1 MKNLLPLLF
10 FFSITSLSSAQS
22 DEELFH
28 KFAITIR
35 PLGFFDPFTT
45 NFTGSVMFRVADHLV
60 VEAQAGL
67 IQTWYDMY
75 DDDGD
80 NHNDINKT
88 GFRVAGELK
97 YMFTK
102 RLYVGGQVFYND
114 YVKTTDE
121 EVWRF
126 NQSYLEEMDIDRH
139 VRVFGAHVKFGVMAY
154 RTGQRF
160 FMDFYS
166 GIGFRNRNVTIENL
180 PADAEISG
188 QDDDW
193 NPFFV
198 SDNSANESRTS
209 PTVTLG
215 FSMGL
220 RIGN

>member
-1 MKNLLPLLF
+1 MKNLLPLLLLL
-10 FFSITSLSSAQS
+10 SLPTLSSAQS

-45 NFTGSVMFRVADHLV
+45 NFTGSVMFRAADHLV

-75 DDDGD
+75 DDNGND
-80 NHNDINKT
+80 NNDINKT

-114 YVKTTDE
+114 FVKTTHED
-121 EVWRF
+121 VWRF
-126 NQSYLEEMDIDRH
+126 NQTYLEEMDIDRH
-139 VRVFGAHVKFGVMAY
+139 VQVFGAHVKFGVMVY

-166 GIGFRNRNVTIENL
+166 GIGFRNRKVTIKNL
-180 PADAEISG
+180 PADAEITE
-188 QDDDW
+188 QDDNW
-193 NPFFV
+193 NPFFIN
-198 SDNSANESRTS
+198 DSAENESRTY
-209 PTVTLG
+209 PTITLG

-220 RIGN
+220 RIGK

>member
-1 MKNLLPLLF
+1 MKNLLPLLLLL
-10 FFSITSLSSAQS
+10 SLPTLSSAQS

-67 IQTWYDMY
+67 IQTWYTMY
-75 DDDGD
+75 EDEGY
-80 NHNDINKT
+80 DINKT
-88 GFRVAGELK
+88 GFRVSGELK

-102 RLYVGGQVFYND
+102 RLYVGGQVFHNNFL
-114 YVKTTDE
+114 KTTNED
-121 EVWRF
+121 VWRY
-126 NQSYLEEMDIDRH
+126 NQSYLEEMDVER
-139 VRVFGAHVKFGVMAY
+139 RVTVSGAHVKFGVMAF

-166 GIGFRNRNVTIENL
+166 GIGFRHRRVTIDNL
-180 PADAEISG
+180 PSDAEL
-188 QDDDW
+188 
-193 NPFFV
+193 
-198 SDNSANESRTS
+198 SDEDFDPDFLFTDESNFNESRTS
-209 PTVTLG
+209 PTITLG

-220 RIGN
+220 RIGK